1 LRVEYPG
8 AIYHVMSRADG
19 SKGRILL
26 SDVDGQDFLRSLAGP
41 RGCGL
46 AYRQV
51 NRLHESKGYSRTAR
65 RAGGKAERIIGERLK
80 GPGRR
85 EADLSQQPKSDP
97 VKV

>member
-1 LRVEYPG
+1 MAARAESCSATWTGRTSSG
-8 AIYHVMSRADG
+8 AWPR
-19 SKGRILL
+19 R
-26 SDVDGQDFLRSLAGP
+26 AGP